1 MAPLGMR
8 NVCTPAEAL
17 QTSQGRNRFAQSMR
31 RLKLG
36 TWNVRSMV
44 DTEGSVE
51 VASQWAD
58 GQRKRGAVCNT
69 DHHLVVATMAVLLF
83 IGAPIIPSRVEA
95 LLTLHWRDA

>member
-1 MAPLGMR
+1 MC
-8 NVCTPAEAL
+8 VCMHTPAEAL

-51 VASQWAD
+51 VAS
-58 GQRKRGAVCNT
+58 VY
-69 DHHLVVATMAVLLF
+69 DHQE
-83 IGAPIIPSRVEA
+83 RY
-95 LLTLHWRDA
+95 